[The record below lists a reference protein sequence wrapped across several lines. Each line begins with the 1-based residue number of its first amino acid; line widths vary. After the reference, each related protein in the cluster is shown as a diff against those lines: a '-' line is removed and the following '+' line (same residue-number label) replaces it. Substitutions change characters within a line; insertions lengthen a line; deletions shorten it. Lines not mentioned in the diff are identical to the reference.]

1 MLNAST
7 DKNVVRNYIELITG
21 LDYCTVET
29 DSFVH
34 KPIRN
39 DYNILQY
46 IYVFFQRESLI
57 FSDFSQ
63 KFFDFIRKTLNRRF
77 PIK

>member
-1 MLNAST
+1 MRT
-7 DKNVVRNYIELITG
+7 YIKLITG
-21 LDYCTVET
+21 LDYSTVET
-29 DSFVH
+29 DSIVH

-46 IYVFFQRESLI
+46 IYVFFQRESLN

-63 KFFDFIRKTLNRRF
+63 KFFNFIRKTLNRRF
-77 PIK
+77 PIG

>member
-7 DKNVVRNYIELITG
+7 DKNAVRTYIKLITG
-21 LDYCTVET
+21 LDYSTVET
-29 DSFVH
+29 DPIVH

-46 IYVFFQRESLI
+46 IYVFFQRESLN

-63 KFFDFIRKTLNRRF
+63 KFFNFIRKTLNRRF
-77 PIK
+77 PIE

>member
-46 IYVFFQRESLI
+46 I
-57 FSDFSQ
+57 
-63 KFFDFIRKTLNRRF
+63 
-77 PIK
+77 